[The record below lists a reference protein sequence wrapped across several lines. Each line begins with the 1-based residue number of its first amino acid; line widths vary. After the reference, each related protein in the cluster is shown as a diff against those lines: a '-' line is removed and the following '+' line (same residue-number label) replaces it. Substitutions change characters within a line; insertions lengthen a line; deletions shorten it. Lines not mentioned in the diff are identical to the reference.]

1 MLAKRIIIVLTFSEG
16 VLFRTKRF
24 NADYRYTDNF
34 IGNKLVDEI
43 VIIDVSRNLDH
54 RDKFY
59 EAIKKISKLCFVPIT
74 AGGLI
79 RNIEEIERLQSCGAD
94 KILINSLIHI
104 NEDEVKKIT
113 EKYGSQFVIAGIDF
127 LLENN
132 SYSICIE
139 NGGKKINLSLDK
151 CLKKIEKCGAGE
163 ILVQSIDRD
172 GSLRGYDNKINN
184 EIKRKT
190 TLPVLVCG
198 GAGNWDHFEKA
209 FRDSKVDG
217 VCTNNIYHYSEKSM
231 SLIKKSLYEKGIHV
245 RKK

>member
-59 EAIKKISKLCFVPIT
+59 EAIKKISKSCFVPIT

-79 RNIEEIERLQSCGAD
+79 RNIEEIEKLQSCGAD
-94 KILINSLIHI
+94 KVLINSLIHI

-132 SYSICIE
+132 NYSIYIE
-139 NGGKKINLSLDK
+139 S
-151 CLKKIEKCGAGE
+151 
-163 ILVQSIDRD
+163 
-172 GSLRGYDNKINN
+172 
-184 EIKRKT
+184 
-190 TLPVLVCG
+190 
-198 GAGNWDHFEKA
+198 
-209 FRDSKVDG
+209 G
-217 VCTNNIYHYSEKSM
+217 VK
-231 SLIKKSLYEKGIHV
+231 
-245 RKK
+245 